1 MKEKYNALIL
11 FQIPASRFVWNIFLC
26 IFLFNLINFFRN
38 AKCINERMLAN
49 GIYVKKFL
57 VTFNYKTRDC
67 TKPFF
72 RSTLAHWK
80 SKFKTSTSRF
90 FKRN

>member
-11 FQIPASRFVWNIFLC
+11 FQSPASRFVWNIFLC

-38 AKCINERMLAN
+38 AKCINEGMLAN

-72 RSTLAHWK
+72 RL
-80 SKFKTSTSRF
+80 
-90 FKRN
+90 